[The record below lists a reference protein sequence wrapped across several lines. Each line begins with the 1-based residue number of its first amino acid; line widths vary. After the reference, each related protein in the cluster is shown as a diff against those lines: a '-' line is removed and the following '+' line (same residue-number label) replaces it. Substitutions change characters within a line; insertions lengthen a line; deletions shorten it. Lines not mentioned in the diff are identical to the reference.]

1 MKLNIVVC
9 YFRLK
14 AAQIE
19 LDKVMTQLK
28 EKQEKLSAIETKV
41 WSS

>member
-1 MKLNIVVC
+1 MKLNIAAC
-9 YFRLK
+9 NFRLK

-19 LDKVMTQLK
+19 LDKVMAQLK

-41 WSS
+41 